1 MSSRLV
7 LTVKQAGFKKGIS
20 DDTLITHIT
29 YSLHGASTKL
39 RALTSDI
46 LAAICYVS
54 PTDGHK
60 SVISAFSD
68 YRIEFDER
76 FRFQELIDSLR
87 VPDQVDEDN
96 ESVNG
101 VYGNEEE
108 GVWEARTA
116 SMALVNAMT
125 NFPDSLE
132 DRILLREELTR
143 RGLNEAIVVR
153 NNPFTPGY

>member
-1 MSSRLV
+1 M
-7 LTVKQAGFKKGIS
+7 
-20 DDTLITHIT
+20 
-29 YSLHGASTKL
+29 
-39 RALTSDI
+39 
-46 LAAICYVS
+46 
-54 PTDGHK
+54 
-60 SVISAFSD
+60 
-68 YRIEFDER
+68 
-76 FRFQELIDSLR
+76 
-87 VPDQVDEDN
+87 PDQVDEDN

-153 NNPFTPGY
+153 NNPYTPGY

>member
-1 MSSRLV
+1 M
-7 LTVKQAGFKKGIS
+7 S
-20 DDTLITHIT
+20 DDALMTHIA

-39 RALTSDI
+39 RALASDI
-46 LAAICYVS
+46 LAAVCYVS

-60 SVISAFSD
+60 AVVSAFSD

-87 VPDQVDEDN
+87 VPDQADEN
-96 ESVNG
+96 ESVDG
-101 VYGNEEE
+101 IYGNEEE

-143 RGLNEAIVVR
+143 RGLNEAIVVSIS
-153 NNPFTPGY
+153 NGDSALSLS

>member
-1 MSSRLV
+1 M
-7 LTVKQAGFKKGIS
+7 S
-20 DDTLITHIT
+20 DDTLITHIA

-39 RALTSDI
+39 RALSSDI

-60 SVISAFSD
+60 AVVSAFSD

-87 VPDQVDEDN
+87 VPDHIDDN
-96 ESVNG
+96 ETVDG
-101 VYGNEEE
+101 IYGNEEE

-143 RGLNEAIVVR
+143 RGLNEAIVVSSI
-153 NNPFTPGY
+153 YQ

>member
-1 MSSRLV
+1 M
-7 LTVKQAGFKKGIS
+7 
-20 DDTLITHIT
+20 LITHVT

-39 RALTSDI
+39 RALTSDV

-60 SVISAFSD
+60 AVVSALSD
-68 YRIEFDER
+68 YRVEFGET

-87 VPDQVDEDN
+87 VQDPTDEGDLSEIFGYSNDED
-96 ESVNG
+96 
-101 VYGNEEE
+101 

-116 SMALVNAMT
+116 SLAFVNALT

-132 DRILLREELTR
+132 ERISLREEFAR
-143 RGLNEAIVVR
+143 RGLNEVLVVGVYSLR
-153 NNPFTPGY
+153 LDDLQIFSY